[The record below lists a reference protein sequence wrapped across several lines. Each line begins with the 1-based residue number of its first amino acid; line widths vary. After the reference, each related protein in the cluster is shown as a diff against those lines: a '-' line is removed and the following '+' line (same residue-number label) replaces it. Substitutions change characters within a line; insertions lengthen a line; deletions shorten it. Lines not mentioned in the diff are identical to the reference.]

1 VTLRSRVT
9 LAAVVAV
16 LVSMLGVA
24 VLVHATMSRELRRQ
38 VDVTLQEQGDR
49 LVSGPGPLPRDD
61 PGAAAPVGTPSDDS
75 LFTDSY
81 LQALDADGTVV
92 VGAGQADLPVTET
105 ALAIA
110 AGTAGPAFEE
120 VDTDGAAVRVYTVP
134 TEAGAL
140 RFGRSLAEVERSLDR
155 LTAAMVVIGLAGVLV
170 AAILG
175 TLAAATAIRPVHQ
188 LSETARTI
196 KRTGDLRRRLPVRGR
211 DEVAS
216 LAHSFNDVLDDLETS
231 QSLQRQLVADA
242 SHELRTPL
250 TTLRTN
256 IEVLGR
262 GHDLS
267 ELERGR
273 ILADLN
279 GQLADLTDL
288 VGDLVD
294 LARDE
299 SVDVSLEALRLDEVA
314 LEVVARARRQRPM
327 LRFDLD
333 VAPTLVIAA
342 PDRVD
347 RAISN
352 LVDNAA
358 KWSPPEGTVR
368 VVVADRTVSVADE
381 GPGIDPEDLPHV
393 FDRFYRARDARTM
406 PGSGLG
412 LAIVRQVAQVHG
424 GTVEAANAVGG
435 GAVLTLRF
443 PAQGD
448 RISPDSQGAFSGP
461 SRGAP
466 SVGARHSG

>member
-1 VTLRSRVT
+1 MKLRTRVT
-9 LAAVVAV
+9 IAAVVTV
-16 LVSMLGVA
+16 LISMIGVA
-24 VLVHATMSRELRRQ
+24 AIVYASISRELRSQ
-38 VDVTLQEQGDR
+38 VDVTLQGQGDR
-49 LVSGPGPLPRDD
+49 IIGAPAPPPSGNPVIRIPTDD
-61 PGAAAPVGTPSDDS
+61 PGDNS

-81 LQALDADGTVV
+81 LQALDSSGEVQTWV
-92 VGAGQADLPVTET
+92 GQADLPVTDQ
-105 ALAIA
+105 ARAVA
-110 AGTAGPAFEE
+110 AGQQGASFEDVTA
-120 VDTDGAAVRVYTVP
+120 DGTTVRVYTVP
-134 TEAGAL
+134 TESGAF
-140 RFGRSLAEVERSLDR
+140 RFGRSLDEVERTLGR
-155 LTAAMVVIGLAGVLV
+155 LTAAMALIGIGGVIV
-170 AAILG
+170 AAVLG
-175 TLAAATAIRPVHQ
+175 ALAAGTAIRPVHQ
-188 LSETARTI
+188 LSESARTI
-196 KRTGDLRRRLPVRGR
+196 KRTGDLSRRLPVRGN

-216 LAHSFNDVLDDLETS
+216 LASSFNDVLDDLETS

-262 GHDLS
+262 GHDLTA
-267 ELERGR
+267 EERDR

-299 SVDVSLEALRLDEVA
+299 SVDLALEQVRLDEVVN
-314 LEVVARARRQRPM
+314 EVVARAQRQRPA
-327 LRFDLD
+327 LRFDVD
-333 VAPTLVIAA
+333 AAPTSVTAA

-368 VVVADRTVSVADE
+368 IVVAGQTVSVADD
-381 GPGIDPEDLPHV
+381 GPGIDPVDLPHV
-393 FDRFYRARDARTM
+393 FDRFYRSRDARRM

-412 LAIVRQVAQVHG
+412 LAIVRQVAQAQG
-424 GTVEAANAVGG
+424 GTVEAANAPGG

-443 PAQGD
+443 APG
-448 RISPDSQGAFSGP
+448 SPRS
-461 SRGAP
+461 
-466 SVGARHSG
+466 

>member
-1 VTLRSRVT
+1 M

-16 LVSMLGVA
+16 LVSVLGVA
-24 VLVHATMSRELRRQ
+24 SLVYVSISRELRSQ
-38 VDVTLQEQGDR
+38 VDVTLQAQGDR
-49 LVSGPGPLPRDD
+49 FVSAPGMPPRRRPGLPD
-61 PGAAAPVGTPSDDS
+61 AASNGDRS

-81 LQALDADGTVV
+81 LQVIGTDGEVQ
-92 VGAGQADLPVTET
+92 VGAGQPDLPVTET
-105 ALAIA
+105 ARAIA
-110 AGTAGPAFEE
+110 AG
-120 VDTDGAAVRVYTVP
+120 DGAASFEDVTVDGTPVRVYTVP
-134 TEAGAL
+134 TGSGAI
-140 RFGRSLAEVERSLDR
+140 RFGRSLAEVERSLGR
-155 LTAAMVVIGLAGVLV
+155 LAAAMLLIGAAGVLV
-170 AAILG
+170 AAVLG
-175 TLAAATAIRPVHQ
+175 ALAAVTAIRPVHQ
-188 LSETARTI
+188 LSESARAI
-196 KRTGDLRRRLPVRGR
+196 KRTGDLRRRLPVHGR

-216 LAHSFNDVLDDLETS
+216 LAHSFNDVLDDLETA

-267 ELERGR
+267 EHERDR
-273 ILADLN
+273 ILEDLN

-299 SVDVSLEALRLDEVA
+299 SVEIGLEPLRLDEIA
-314 LEVVARARRQRPM
+314 EEVVSRAQRQRPA

-333 VAPTLVIAA
+333 TAPTLVTAA
-342 PDRVD
+342 PARVD

-358 KWSPPEGTVR
+358 KWSPPDGTVR
-368 VVVADRTVSVADE
+368 VVVADCAVAVSDD

-393 FDRFYRARDARTM
+393 FDRFYRSREVRKM

-412 LAIVRQVAQVHG
+412 LAIVRQVAQAHG
-424 GTVEAANAVGG
+424 GTVDAANQPQG
-435 GAVLTLRF
+435 GAILTLRF
-443 PAQGD
+443 P
-448 RISPDSQGAFSGP
+448 PGP
-461 SRGAP
+461 
-466 SVGARHSG
+466 

>member
-1 VTLRSRVT
+1 M

-16 LVSMLGVA
+16 LVSVLGVA
-24 VLVHATMSRELRRQ
+24 ALVHASISRELRRQ

-49 LVSGPGPLPRDD
+49 LVAGPSMPPGRD
-61 PGAAAPVGTPSDDS
+61 PGARPPSADDDDS

-81 LQALDADGTVV
+81 LQVLDADGTVQTW
-92 VGAGQADLPVTET
+92 AGQADLPVTER
-105 ALAIA
+105 AMAIA
-110 AGTAGPAFEE
+110 AGEEAASFEDVTAEG
-120 VDTDGAAVRVYTVP
+120 TTVRVYTVP
-134 TEAGAL
+134 TESGAF
-140 RFGRSLAEVERSLDR
+140 RFGRSLAEVERSLGR
-155 LTAAMVVIGLAGVLV
+155 LTAAMVVIGATGVLV

-175 TLAAATAIRPVHQ
+175 TLAAVTAIRPVHQ
-188 LSETARTI
+188 LSESARAI
-196 KRTGDLRRRLPVRGR
+196 KRTGDLSRRLPVRGR

-216 LAHSFNDVLDDLETS
+216 LARSFNDVLDDLETS

-267 ELERGR
+267 AEERDR
-273 ILADLN
+273 IVADLT
-279 GQLADLTDL
+279 GQLEDLTDL

-299 SVDVSLEALRLDEVA
+299 SVDVVLEPLRLDEIA
-314 LEVVARARRQRPM
+314 QEVVARAQRQRPG
-327 LRFDLD
+327 LRFDLRA
-333 VAPTLVIAA
+333 VPTSVTAA
-342 PDRVD
+342 PARVD
-347 RAISN
+347 RALSN

-358 KWSPPEGTVR
+358 KWSPPGGTVR
-368 VVVADRTVSVADE
+368 VVVTESALSVADD

-393 FDRFYRARDARTM
+393 FDRFYRSRAARTM

-412 LAIVRQVAQVHG
+412 LAIVRQVAQAHG
-424 GTVEAANAVGG
+424 GTVEAENAPGG

-443 PAQGD
+443 APG
-448 RISPDSQGAFSGP
+448 GAL
-461 SRGAP
+461 
-466 SVGARHSG
+466 